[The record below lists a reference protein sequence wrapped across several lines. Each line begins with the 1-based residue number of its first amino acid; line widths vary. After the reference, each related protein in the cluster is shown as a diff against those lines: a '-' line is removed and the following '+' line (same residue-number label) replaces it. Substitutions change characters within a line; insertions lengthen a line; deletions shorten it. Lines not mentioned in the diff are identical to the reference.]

1 MTTILPSGR
10 VFIRNKHK
18 SFLDTLRFQVCGG
31 SGGNGLPK
39 HDGLGGN
46 GGNVYLVAKNGVT
59 LNTVRQSKQY
69 RSGFRAQD
77 GQHSSNLSIIGA
89 NGKDLQI
96 EVPTGVT
103 VIADAFKRK
112 LADLNKNNDQV
123 AVAIGGRGGDRTNAF
138 CGSPGQR
145 MMIKLDLKM
154 IADVGLVGFPNAG
167 KSTLLRALSRAS
179 PKIASYP
186 FTTIK
191 PNLGVIEYHFN
202 CDFRQI
208 SVADLPGLI
217 DGAHR
222 NIGLGHSFLKHI
234 VRTKLLLFVVD
245 IDGFRNAGGVEYH
258 ETWSSKE
265 PVQVIQSLVNELDL
279 YDSSILRT
287 KPSMLVVTKLDNT
300 NKRRQFEELMDELR
314 KATITIPSME
324 EARKEQSSADEN
336 APNSDRVN
344 FEFDRVVGVSSVT
357 KFNIDRLKG
366 LIRRLIDIDAESK
379 LQHVSFKQLLEKN
392 KDDLDLF
399 LDDDEE
405 DKENHLQ
412 QSGSS
417 H

>member
-1 MTTILPSGR
+1 M
-10 VFIRNKHK
+10 
-18 SFLDTLRFQVCGG
+18 
-31 SGGNGLPK
+31 
-39 HDGLGGN
+39 
-46 GGNVYLVAKNGVT
+46 
-59 LNTVRQSKQY
+59 RQSKQF
-69 RSGFRAQD
+69 RAGFRAPD
-77 GQHSSNLSIIGA
+77 GQHSSNFSIIGA

-96 EVPTGVT
+96 EVPTGVS
-103 VIADAFKRK
+103 VIADQFKRT
-112 LADLNKNNDQV
+112 LADLNQNNDRV
-123 AVAIGGRGGDRTNAF
+123 TVAIGGRGGDRTNGF

-191 PNLGVIEYHFN
+191 PNLGVIEYAPQPQQKALVLAKKNKQTTLKASNQHFN

-245 IDGFRNAGGVEYH
+245 IDGFRNAGGTEYH
-258 ETWSSKE
+258 ETWTSQE
-265 PVQVIQSLVNELDL
+265 PVQVIRSLVNELDL

-287 KPSMLVVTKLDNT
+287 KPSMLVVTKLDNADKRQQF
-300 NKRRQFEELMDELR
+300 NKLMSELQNT
-314 KATITIPSME
+314 TITIPSME
-324 EARKEQSSADEN
+324 EVIKEQSATVESAQNLER
-336 APNSDRVN
+336 AN
-344 FEFDRVVGVSSVT
+344 FEFDKIVGISSVT
-357 KFNIDRLKG
+357 KYNIDRLKG

-379 LQHVSFKQLLEKN
+379 IKQVSFKQFIEKN
-392 KDDLDLF
+392 KSDLDLL
-399 LDDDEE
+399 LDGDEEEE
-405 DKENHLQ
+405 DKENLL
-412 QSGSS
+412 SNKN
-417 H
+417 